1 MNDLE
6 VRSIYELC
14 NTNLIFLVSHI
25 LSDTKPE
32 QRLLIHYLLK
42 WEISIWVERNLEICH
57 KQCYG
62 WLCIEKFPN
71 RETWNKM
78 IYQR

>member
-6 VRSIYELC
+6 VGSIYELC
-14 NTNLIFLVSHI
+14 KTNLIFLASHV

-42 WEISIWVERNLEICH
+42 WEISISGV
-57 KQCYG
+57 
-62 WLCIEKFPN
+62 
-71 RETWNKM
+71 
-78 IYQR
+78 